1 MCRSMLVS
9 PLLISM
15 ACHRV
20 SPPRATATELQ
31 GRGRRGILQ
40 FALYKW
46 HYGLFEKVTCLT
58 PGQHPE
64 EDDALMSSG
73 FSKTVVRRRGLIV
86 GLRWTGRTVSS
97 VQSLYFV
104 LNCSF
109 NVTIQSLQFCLPAGT
124 VFNQS
129 KNESRRCFPLLFV
142 TWAQILQIML
152 YWQMQI
158 ISS

>member
-31 GRGRRGILQ
+31 GRGRRDILQ

-46 HYGLFEKVTCLT
+46 HYGLFEKVKCLT

-129 KNESRRCFPLLFV
+129 NFANHALLTDANYFLI
-142 TWAQILQIML
+142 APHPNCAEG
-152 YWQMQI
+152 
-158 ISS
+158 